1 MLTFCV
7 EDSIIIM
14 YIYTLIFGGVAMNE
28 DFKWFEDNYSELQSK
43 YGNAFLAI
51 KNKKVIGVYYSYGKG
66 VRETQKNE
74 ELGTFIIQECNKNYI
89 AYTCCIASMN
99 FS

>member
-1 MLTFCV
+1 
-7 EDSIIIM
+7 
-14 YIYTLIFGGVAMNE
+14 MNE
-28 DFKWFEDNYSELQSK
+28 DFEWFEEHYQEFQSE

-51 KNKKVIGVYYSYGKG
+51 KNKQVIGVYGSYGDG
-66 VRETQKNE
+66 VRETQKTE
-74 ELGTFIIQECNKNYI
+74 PLGTFIVQECNKNHI